1 MNTVWKTTNRT
12 KWQLTTVL
20 TITPEREKER
30 ERDKDSERWRE
41 NLKGNSFP
49 LRVI

>member
-1 MNTVWKTTNRT
+1 MNIVWKTTNRT

-20 TITPEREKER
+20 TITPERQRER
-30 ERDKDSERWRE
+30 ERDGGRTGEHDSVT
-41 NLKGNSFP
+41 GNSFT